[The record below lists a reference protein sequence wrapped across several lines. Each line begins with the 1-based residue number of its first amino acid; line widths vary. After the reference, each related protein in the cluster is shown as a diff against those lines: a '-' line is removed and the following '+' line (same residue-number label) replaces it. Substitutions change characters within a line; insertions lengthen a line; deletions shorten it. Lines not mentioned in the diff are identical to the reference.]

1 MQLAEDVRP
10 RYNVA
15 AHGLVRHQGKL
26 KFGLGAFLFASPA
39 IRTIGYS

>member
-1 MQLAEDVRP
+1 MQSAEGVRP
-10 RYNVA
+10 RYNVTE
-15 AHGLVRHQGKL
+15 HVFVRHQGKL